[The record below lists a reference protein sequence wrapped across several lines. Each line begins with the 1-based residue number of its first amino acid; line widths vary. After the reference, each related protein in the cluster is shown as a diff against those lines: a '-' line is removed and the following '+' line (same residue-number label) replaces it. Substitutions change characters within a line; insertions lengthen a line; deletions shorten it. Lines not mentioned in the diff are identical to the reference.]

1 MPAPGNAR
9 EYLEA
14 KRRTDL
20 RSVSRPVFTRF
31 KKLLAAVQAP
41 RVLDA
46 GTGTGLMIR
55 RLLAIWHSAG
65 LDIWGVDID
74 PGNCAAAVEL
84 IRREMVRKGYG
95 AAGGG
100 SNTPGGYYL
109 EGGPAPGAERGGSS
123 GGARAKPPVRV
134 HIVCGDFLGK
144 DFLARTSGAQFDC
157 VTAHAFM
164 DLVPLDEG
172 VERAHTLLRDGGI
185 FYSSINYDGLTRL
198 LPLFE
203 DRAFEGELLRFY
215 DETMDRRKKG
225 ERLTGGSRTGSLLFN
240 ALEDRGFEIL
250 DYGSSDWQVF
260 PRDHRYR
267 NREKTFLRHL
277 LGFICSENKNNPRV
291 DGRLLEKWRE
301 ERLGAVDEARL
312 SLFTHQADVLAMK
325 RGTADG

>member
-1 MPAPGNAR
+1 MPAPGNVR

-14 KRRTDL
+14 KRLTDL

-31 KKLLAAVQAP
+31 KKLFAGVRTP

-55 RLLAIWHSAG
+55 RLLAAGHPEG

-74 PGNCAAAVEL
+74 PGNCAAAAGM

-95 AAGGG
+95 AAVGGA
-100 SNTPGGYYL
+100 NTPGDYYL
-109 EGGPAPGAERGGSS
+109 EGSHPPGAERGGPS
-123 GGARAKPPVRV
+123 GGARVKPPVRV
-134 HIVCGDFLGK
+134 RILCGDFLGE

-203 DRAFEGELLRFY
+203 DRTFGGELLRYY
-215 DETMDRRKKG
+215 DETMDRRKKEG
-225 ERLTGGSRTGSLLFN
+225 RLTGGSRTGSLLFN

-260 PRDHRYR
+260 PRDRTYR

-301 ERLGAVDEARL
+301 ERLGAVEDARL
-312 SLFTHQADVLAMK
+312 SLFTHQADVLAVK
-325 RGTADG
+325 RGTGDG